1 MVIMEAFMA
10 NSTGT
15 RHNEQRCKRQQ
26 ILDAARVIFS
36 QKGYYRATVDDI
48 IALADTGKG
57 TVYNYFLN
65 KEQLFYTLIK
75 ETYVPF
81 ENGLDKIHRDERE
94 PLDKIQAVIALFLS
108 FYLKNAELWRVMMHE
123 VRGFGYN
130 GPQSLTPEQ
139 RDKYHAHFTSSI
151 GAITGILKEGMQK
164 GVIKACNADQ
174 AAHWLFSMIVMSV
187 FHKFVSEEDVEQKA
201 KAIADT
207 FLYGVAQK

>member
-1 MVIMEAFMA
+1 MV
-10 NSTGT
+10 NSTEA
-15 RHNEQRCKRQQ
+15 RHSEQKSKRQQ
-26 ILDAARVIFS
+26 ILEAARVIFS

-81 ENGLDKIHRDERE
+81 ENGLDKICQAERE

-108 FYLKNAELWRVMMHE
+108 FYLENAQLWRVMMHE

-139 RDKYHAHFTSSI
+139 CDKYQAHFAHSI
-151 GAITGILKEGMQK
+151 GAITSILKEGIQQ
-164 GVIKACNADQ
+164 GVIKAGNADQ

-187 FHKFVSEEDVEQKA
+187 FHKFVNGNIEQSA
-201 KAIADT
+201 KTIADT
-207 FLYGVAQK
+207 FLYGVAK

>member
-1 MVIMEAFMA
+1 MV
-10 NSTGT
+10 NSTES
-15 RHNEQRCKRQQ
+15 HNEQKSKRQQ
-26 ILDAARVIFS
+26 ILEAARVIFS

-57 TVYNYFLN
+57 TVYNYFIN

-81 ENGLDKIHRDERE
+81 ENSLDKVCQADRE
-94 PLDKIQAVIALFLS
+94 PLDKIQTIIGLFLS
-108 FYLKNAELWRVMMHE
+108 FYLENAELWRVMMHE

-139 RDKYHAHFTSSI
+139 RDKYHAHFAHSI
-151 GAITGILKEGMQK
+151 GAMTIVLKEGIQK

-187 FHKFVSEEDVEQKA
+187 FHKFVGSDIEQSA
-201 KAIADT
+201 RTIADA
-207 FLYGVAQK
+207 FLYGVAQ

>member
-1 MVIMEAFMA
+1 MA
-10 NSTGT
+10 NNTEARQS
-15 RHNEQRCKRQQ
+15 EQKPKRQQ

-57 TVYNYFLN
+57 TVYNYFRN

-81 ENGLDKIHRDERE
+81 ENGLDKICQAERE
-94 PLDKIQAVIALFLS
+94 PLDKIQAVISLFLA
-108 FYLKNAELWRVMMHE
+108 FYLENAELWRVMMHE
-123 VRGFGYN
+123 IRGFGYN
-130 GPQSLTPEQ
+130 GPQGLTPEQ
-139 RDKYHAHFTSSI
+139 RDKYHTHFTHSI
-151 GAITGILKEGMQK
+151 GVMTSVLEEGVQK
-164 GVIKACNADQ
+164 GVIRACDTNQ

-187 FHKFVSEEDVEQKA
+187 FHKFADDDITQSA

-207 FLYGVAQK
+207 FLYGVAKY